1 MSSMSSMSSDSIE
14 LTQLVLLLVMILM
27 MVLMLTITI
36 VAITIGI
43 TIAPCHQM
51 SPLLTITPN
60 TIITLIIA
68 LTPHLTLPFTCF
80 RFLFLCI
87 DPLGTQIDVL
97 LDQFC

>member
-1 MSSMSSMSSDSIE
+1 MSSDSIE

-68 LTPHLTLPFTCF
+68 LNSHLALPLRTCF